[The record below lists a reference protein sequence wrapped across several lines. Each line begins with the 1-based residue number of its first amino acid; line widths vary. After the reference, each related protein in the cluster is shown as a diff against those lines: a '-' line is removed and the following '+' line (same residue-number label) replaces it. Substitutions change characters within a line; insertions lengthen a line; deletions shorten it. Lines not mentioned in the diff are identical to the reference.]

1 MGNPSAVD
9 QSTCMHTCTCILSP
23 LLKYK
28 CPELVIS
35 TLYITGK
42 IDHSLVVVTSVSV
55 HTCMIMALEW
65 TQGGSEHVI
74 LQQSWSKD
82 IDTVVKIFKPCNA
95 PIYNIFFNHSAIFG
109 IVFKYYY
116 ISSSSPEPQGQFHPN

>member
-1 MGNPSAVD
+1 MWGGGGVGEVMCNPSAID

-23 LLKYK
+23 LLKYN
-28 CPELVIS
+28 CPGLVIS

-74 LQQSWSKD
+74 LQLSWSKD
-82 IDTVVKIFKPCNA
+82 IGTVVKIFKPFNA
-95 PIYNIFFNHSAIFG
+95 PIYNWFFLNILLFLA
-109 IVFKYYY
+109 
-116 ISSSSPEPQGQFHPN
+116 